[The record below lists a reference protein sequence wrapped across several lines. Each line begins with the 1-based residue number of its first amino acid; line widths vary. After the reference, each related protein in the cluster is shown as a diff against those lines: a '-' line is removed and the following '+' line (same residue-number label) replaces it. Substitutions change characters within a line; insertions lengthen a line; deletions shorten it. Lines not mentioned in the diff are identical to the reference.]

1 MTEVGVMTEVAIYR
15 CLWIYMPIGLV
26 VLFMSLSLCDLIL
39 VAAGLASVGHLILMG
54 VNENGIL
61 INRLPP
67 GWAVDVLLLSGG
79 HSPSV

>member
-1 MTEVGVMTEVAIYR
+1 MTKIGVMTEVAIYR
-15 CLWIYMPIGLV
+15 CLWIYMLIGLV
-26 VLFMSLSLCDLIL
+26 LFMPLSLCDLIL

-67 GWAVDVLLLSGG
+67 GWAVVVLLLSGG
-79 HSPSV
+79 HCPSV